1 MFSTTIR
8 SIYKREHN
16 IEIAYCSYGG
26 CFSLKNIPPGVSFGN
41 YCSIAP
47 DIYILWAN
55 HPKSSFTTHPI
66 LFNPTVGFVNKDLL
80 KRQELIIGHDVWI
93 GQNTII
99 LPSVRKIG
107 NDAIIGAGSIVAV
120 NVPPY
125 TIVAGNP
132 AKIINKRF
140 DDETIAKLEKSEW
153 WKLEKDELFARKKE
167 FQDIVNFELND

>member
-1 MFSTTIR
+1 M
-8 SIYKREHN
+8 
-16 IEIAYCSYGG
+16 
-26 CFSLKNIPPGVSFGN
+26 
-41 YCSIAP
+41 
-47 DIYILWAN
+47 
-55 HPKSSFTTHPI
+55 
-66 LFNPTVGFVNKDLL
+66 
-80 KRQELIIGHDVWI
+80 
-93 GQNTII
+93 
-99 LPSVRKIG
+99 RKIG